1 MADEIQ
7 TSRPTGRLDSTAC
20 AAFETELVGYLN
32 AGSQRLLIDFSDL
45 DYISSAGLR
54 VILMAAK
61 RLKASGGNIAL
72 CSLNET
78 IGEVFE
84 VSGFDRILDI
94 HKNAESARAQLA
106 AS

>member
-7 TSRPTGRLDSTAC
+7 TSHPTGRLDSGAC
-20 AAFETELVGYLN
+20 AAFEVELIGYLN
-32 AGSQRLLIDFSDL
+32 AGSQRLLIDFSEL

-61 RLKASGGNIAL
+61 RLKASGGSLAL
-72 CSLNET
+72 CALNDT

-94 HKNAESARAQLA
+94 HPDAESARARLA

>member
-7 TSRPTGRLDSTAC
+7 TSRPKGRLDSGAC
-20 AAFETELVGYLN
+20 AAFETELTGYLN
-32 AGSQRLLIDFSDL
+32 AGTQRLLIDFSDL

-61 RLKASGGNIAL
+61 RLKASGGGLAL

-84 VSGFDRILDI
+84 ISGFDRILDI
-94 HKNAESARAQLA
+94 HKNADSARAQLA
-106 AS
+106 S